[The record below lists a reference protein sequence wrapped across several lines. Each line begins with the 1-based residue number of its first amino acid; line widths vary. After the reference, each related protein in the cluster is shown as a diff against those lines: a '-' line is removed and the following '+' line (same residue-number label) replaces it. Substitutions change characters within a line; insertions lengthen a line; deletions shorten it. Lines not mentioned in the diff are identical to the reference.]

1 MASALLDAVRST
13 TQEQPP
19 HRRLPEDA
27 AMTFL
32 EGVPVTYN
40 TTTGGV
46 NEWNGT
52 SFTGLIAGVSKEGA
66 SNLTTVG
73 VPKTLT
79 YGSVPNQPGAVKIP
93 MGAPLNDG
101 RIGLDLAVSSTVFKG
116 QINPTGQTLAA
127 TDVGKSYGL
136 TKDSDYHWY
145 VDKTKTTTSGSG
157 SSNQAVVEIVGLD
170 QFDTTRGVRF
180 VFLAAAQQGIV

>member
-1 MASALLDAVRST
+1 
-13 TQEQPP
+13 
-19 HRRLPEDA
+19 
-27 AMTFL
+27 MTFL

-52 SFTGLIAGVSKEGA
+52 SFTGLIAGVSKESA

-79 YGSVPNQPGAVKIP
+79 YGSVPNQSGAVKIP

-101 RIGLDLAVSSTVFKG
+101 RIGINIAVSTTVFKG
-116 QINPTGQTLAA
+116 QINPTGQNAGCHGR
-127 TDVGKSYGL
+127 GKELRPHEG
-136 TKDSDYHWY
+136 
-145 VDKTKTTTSGSG
+145 
-157 SSNQAVVEIVGLD
+157 Q
-170 QFDTTRGVRF
+170 
-180 VFLAAAQQGIV
+180 